1 MLTPV
6 TTNPNSPAFL
16 AKASVANHKLGE
28 KLGDELVQSKGKS
41 KELTG
46 NDFMK
51 LLVVQLQNQNPLEPM
66 GSSDM
71 LGQISALTS
80 SRLSESLDLFSK
92 NQNSALGQGML
103 GREVVIQTSGPD
115 GKLQEVNG
123 MVSAVKDLGQD
134 SCKIEV
140 NGKFYKPS
148 EVVRIL
154 SHPENLPYSVDAN
167 ILGKKVVLNDNGEKI
182 SGEVTALSNP
192 NSNARICVDGK
203 WYSPDTI
210 QTISLK
216 EEA

>member
-1 MLTPV
+1 MLPPV
-6 TTNPNSPAFL
+6 TIDPNSPAFL
-16 AKASVANHKLGE
+16 AKKSVFEHKLGE
-28 KLGDELVQSKGKS
+28 KPGAELIQSKDKG

-51 LLVVQLQNQNPLEPM
+51 LLVTQLQNQNPLDPM

-103 GREVVIQTSGPD
+103 GREVVIQTPGPD
-115 GKLQEVNG
+115 GKLQEVSG
-123 MVSAVKDLGQD
+123 MVSAIKDLGKD
-134 SCKIEV
+134 TCKIEV
-140 NGKFYKPS
+140 DGKFYKPA
-148 EVVRIL
+148 EVVRIS
-154 SHPENLPYSVDAN
+154 SHPEHTHYSADAN
-167 ILGKKVVLNDNGEKI
+167 ILGKVVVLDSNGEKI
-182 SGEVTALSNP
+182 SGEVTSLSNP
-192 NSNARICVDGK
+192 NADTRICVNGK